1 MGTPGATPTPTTPPT
16 SRLSPATRRR
26 YRRVALLLTVAL
38 LATLVLAL
46 LLGRYPRP
54 GLMAPRTLTA
64 DGLALRILLDLRLPR
79 VVAAA
84 LLGAVMAGA
93 GVAMQMLFANPLVEP
108 GLVGVSQGAALGA
121 ALTMLASG
129 GGAWLTQLGA
139 GLGGVVGL
147 GLTFSIA
154 RRVRFGGWIL
164 RLVLAGI
171 AVSAM
176 LSAGV
181 GLVKFL
187 ADPLEELPAI
197 TFWLLGGLWG
207 VSWERLLPVLPVMV
221 PGLVVLL
228 LMRWRLNV
236 LSLGDRVSFS
246 LGARPGRE
254 RALLLLCSTAA
265 VAAGISLSGII
276 GWVGLLVP
284 HAARRLVSSDA
295 ATSMPVAM
303 LLGAIFM
310 LTADGLART
319 LVAGEIPLGVVTSLV
334 GAGGFLALLSTGRVR
349 VVR

>member
-1 MGTPGATPTPTTPPT
+1 M
-16 SRLSPATRRR
+16 
-26 YRRVALLLTVAL
+26 
-38 LATLVLAL
+38 
-46 LLGRYPRP
+46 GRYPRP
-54 GLMAPRTLTA
+54 GLLSPLLLAEDP
-64 DGLALRILLDLRLPR
+64 LALRILLDLRLPR
-79 VVAAA
+79 VIAAG

-108 GLVGVSQGAALGA
+108 GLIGVSQGAALGA
-121 ALTMLASG
+121 AAAMLVGTGSAFAVQAGAAAG
-129 GGAWLTQLGA
+129 GVA
-139 GLGGVVGL
+139 GLL
-147 GLTFSIA
+147 LTFHIA

-181 GLVKFL
+181 GLIKFV

-207 VSWERLLPVLPVMV
+207 VTWERLLPVLPLM
-221 PGLVVLL
+221 GLGLFVLV

-254 RALLLLCSTAA
+254 RAFVLVCSTAA

-284 HAARRLVSSDA
+284 HAARRLSSSDA

-303 LLGAIFM
+303 MLGAVFM
-310 LTADGLART
+310 LAADALSRT
-319 LVAGEIPLGVVTSLV
+319 LVAGEIPLGIVTSLV
-334 GAGGFLALLSTGRVR
+334 GAAGFLILLSTGRIRIVR
-349 VVR
+349 